1 MFDLIFNTIG
11 LDIVLGVA
19 VMAMVGSRC
28 GALDDNGAR
37 FDFRQD
43 PKLLT

>member
-19 VMAMVGSRC
+19 VMAMVGSRW
-28 GALDDNGAR
+28 GTR
-37 FDFRQD
+37 R
-43 PKLLT
+43 